1 MKPNSERKDDRKS
14 RDRCSRRT
22 RNRLPVVNCNF
33 QVFSLDR
40 YYGGPNGSSQPSFL
54 NISREYFRSEAR
66 RSFLVEVAFFL
77 AIAVILAATFLS
89 DARAFIHFLH
99 LPTALGRI

>member
-1 MKPNSERKDDRKS
+1 MKPNSEANDNRRSKHC
-14 RDRCSRRT
+14 CSPRT
-22 RNRLPVVNCNF
+22 RNRLPVVNCHF

-40 YYGGPNGSSQPSFL
+40 YYGGSTGGSQPSFL

-77 AIAVILAATFLS
+77 AIALILAATFLS
-89 DARAFIHFLH
+89 DARAIIHFLH
-99 LPTALGRI
+99 LPTA